1 VVLHELCHL
10 VHHDHS
16 HRFYAL
22 MRSHMSD
29 WESRREELDAYLP
42 LLLHE

>member
-1 VVLHELCHL
+1 LCHL
-10 VHHDHS
+10 EHHDHS

-22 MRSHMSD
+22 MRSYMPD
-29 WESRREELDAYLP
+29 WEVRRQELDAYLP